1 VAGARWARGRARRHV
16 LAGRDGARTRSL
28 NLSRERLGRLG
39 RNARR
44 PRRLDLAD
52 TFRLLDALLAL
63 SSRMLCH
70 LDLMEPPRTTT
81 RSPECTA
88 GRAGCA
94 ACDDRAVVEYG
105 NGIGQV
111 AGQAGGGSGGG
122 PVDAGAG
129 VGQLVAN
136 ATQTLSTM
144 PPAVLVVGAIALV
157 FLALIILRR
166 AF

>member
-1 VAGARWARGRARRHV
+1 
-16 LAGRDGARTRSL
+16 
-28 NLSRERLGRLG
+28 
-39 RNARR
+39 
-44 PRRLDLAD
+44 
-52 TFRLLDALLAL
+52 
-63 SSRMLCH
+63 M
-70 LDLMEPPRTTT
+70 
-81 RSPECTA
+81 
-88 GRAGCA
+88 
-94 ACDDRAVVEYG
+94 VEYG

-122 PVDAGAG
+122 SVDAGAG

-157 FLALIILRR
+157 FIGLIILRK